1 MAFPYLTH
9 GESNTTYCWVHTQAA
24 LTVYKT
30 KLKTKMKLT
39 DKIYLWDFGMS
50 FQSGE
55 DCLREKLYLRCNLP
69 IQSTSFMAWWPLTD
83 TGLHLFLYFCVP

>member
-1 MAFPYLTH
+1 
-9 GESNTTYCWVHTQAA
+9 
-24 LTVYKT
+24 
-30 KLKTKMKLT
+30 MKLT

-69 IQSTSFMAWWPLTD
+69 IQSTSFMA
-83 TGLHLFLYFCVP
+83 